1 MALPLK
7 LTHSFANLS
16 LNEDVNFVK
25 FLIQIETKED
35 LVELLEEKKKAKQK
49 EEFFIAVLNQF
60 LLAIDEEEEGVR
72 PLKIGDLKP
81 FAVE

>member
-25 FLIQIETKED
+25 YLIQIETKED

-49 EEFFIAVLNQF
+49 EEFFIVVLNQF
-60 LLAIDEEEEGVR
+60 LLAIDEEEEGTR
-72 PLKIGDLKP
+72 PLKIEDLKP